1 MEVSSLYCQII
12 TYMLL
17 WNYNYNMAIEEAI
30 VLIATAQKM
39 FLKRENTCNVGIF
52 NEALGLEPAT
62 LSNKGSIAGILFWI

>member
-1 MEVSSLYCQII
+1 
-12 TYMLL
+12 
-17 WNYNYNMAIEEAI
+17 MAIEEAI

-62 LSNKGSIAGILFWI
+62 LSNKGSIAGILF